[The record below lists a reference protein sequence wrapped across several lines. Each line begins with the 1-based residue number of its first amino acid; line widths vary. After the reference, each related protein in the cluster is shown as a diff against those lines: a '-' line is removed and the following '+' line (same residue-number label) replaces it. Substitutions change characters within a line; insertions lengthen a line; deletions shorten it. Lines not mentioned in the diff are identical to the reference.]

1 IPGQSR
7 HRRRDGAL
15 ASATPHHGQGRRP
28 DVAAAVPPQGDD
40 RLRTHR
46 AHTTHLGGGPGES
59 GQRTVPLRTRAPG
72 RQGDE
77 SDLRSGHR
85 GRLGGARHGAAG
97 NRGEEV
103 RLPRRS
109 GPACGRLLFVL
120 LLFGLS
126 RAVSAADSP
135 NLIRLEITIGKSQ
148 VVELKEAF
156 TRVSVTNPAIADV
169 FVITPTQILING
181 KAVGT
186 TSLIVFYPG
195 RTMFFDV
202 MVHTDVDLL
211 KERLA
216 QIAPRDEIQVYPT
229 QDALVL
235 SGSASSSLV
244 IDQAAEMASVFA
256 PKGKVINLL

>member
-1 IPGQSR
+1 M
-7 HRRRDGAL
+7 
-15 ASATPHHGQGRRP
+15 
-28 DVAAAVPPQGDD
+28 
-40 RLRTHR
+40 
-46 AHTTHLGGGPGES
+46 
-59 GQRTVPLRTRAPG
+59 
-72 RQGDE
+72 
-77 SDLRSGHR
+77 
-85 GRLGGARHGAAG
+85 
-97 NRGEEV
+97 
-103 RLPRRS
+103 RLPGRS
-109 GPACGRLLFVL
+109 GPARGRLLFVL
-120 LLFGLS
+120 LILGLS
-126 RAVSAADSP
+126 RVASAADGP

-211 KERLA
+211 RERLA

-229 QDALVL
+229 QDALAEAL
-235 SGSASSSLV
+235 NITPGALTKRKHKA
-244 IDQAAEMASVFA
+244 IAQGLIREDEWDQRLRLAKEGAEPSTPF
-256 PKGKVINLL
+256 